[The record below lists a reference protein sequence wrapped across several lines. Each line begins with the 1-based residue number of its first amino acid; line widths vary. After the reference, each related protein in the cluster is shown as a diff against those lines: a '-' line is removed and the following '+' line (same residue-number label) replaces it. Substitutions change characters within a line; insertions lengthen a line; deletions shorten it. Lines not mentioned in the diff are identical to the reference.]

1 MATAQSNS
9 GPYRENLGGNFA
21 GSIVLHLAVFG
32 AIIGWT
38 FVKGLHSNPW
48 GQNSM
53 EAGAI
58 QATMVSALPL
68 PPRQRT
74 LDTGVLTSEKPSPA
88 PVQTKEQTQPPPSPK
103 DLAIPTKPTKPVKT
117 AEKATPEPP
126 KHVQP
131 APVQPTKAVT
141 GETAGIRIAQ
151 ATMQLKN
158 GTASVSVQDRTFGSR
173 FSYYVD
179 IVNRKVAEQWFV
191 GEADPRASQGK
202 SVTIVFDINRDGV
215 PLNPRIETKSG
226 SPSLDVSA
234 LHALQRV
241 DGFGPLPQG
250 NKITVE
256 YTFNYKLQ
264 N

>member
-1 MATAQSNS
+1 M
-9 GPYRENLGGNFA
+9 
-21 GSIVLHLAVFG
+21 LHAAVFA

-38 FVKGLHSNPW
+38 FIKGFHNTPW
-48 GQNSM
+48 GENAA

-88 PVQTKEQTQPPPSPK
+88 PVQTKEQTQPPPSPR
-103 DLAIPTKPTKPVKT
+103 DLAIATKQIKPVKT
-117 AEKATPEPP
+117 AEKIAPEPP

-151 ATMQLKN
+151 ATMQLKS
-158 GTASVSVQDRTFGSR
+158 GTASVSIADRAFGSR
-173 FSYYVD
+173 FAYYVD

-191 GEADPRASQGK
+191 GEADPRTSQGK
-202 SVTIVFDINRDGV
+202 SVTIVFDINHEGI
-215 PLNPRIETKSG
+215 PSNARIETKSG

-234 LHALQRV
+234 MHALQRV
-241 DGFGPLPQG
+241 EGFGPLPQG

>member
-1 MATAQSNS
+1 M
-9 GPYRENLGGNFA
+9 
-21 GSIVLHLAVFG
+21 LHAAVFA

-38 FVKGLHSNPW
+38 FVSRFHSNPW
-48 GQNSM
+48 GEHTM

-88 PVQTKEQTQPPPSPK
+88 PVQTKEETQPPPSPK
-103 DLAIPTKPTKPVKT
+103 DIAIPTKQTKTKVADKVAP
-117 AEKATPEPP
+117 APP

-131 APVQPTKAVT
+131 APVQPTKAAT

-158 GTASVSVQDRTFGSR
+158 GTASVSVEDRTFGSR
-173 FSYYVD
+173 FAYYVD
-179 IVNRKVAEQWFV
+179 IVNRKVAEQWFT
-191 GEADPRASQGK
+191 GEADPRTSQGK
-202 SVTIVFDINRDGV
+202 SVTIVFDIDRDGT

>member
-1 MATAQSNS
+1 
-9 GPYRENLGGNFA
+9 
-21 GSIVLHLAVFG
+21 VLHGIVFA

-38 FVKGLHSNPW
+38 FVSALHGNQW
-48 GQNSM
+48 GEHAM

-88 PVQTKEQTQPPPSPK
+88 PVQTKEKTEPPPSPK
-103 DLAIPTKPTKPVKT
+103 DIAIPTKQTKPVKT

-131 APVQPTKAVT
+131 APAQPTKAVT

-158 GTASVSVQDRTFGSR
+158 GTASVSVADHTFGSR
-173 FSYYVD
+173 FAYYIN
-179 IVNRKVAEQWFV
+179 IVNSNVAKQWFV
-191 GEADPRASQGK
+191 GEADPRTSQDK
-202 SVTIVFDINRDGV
+202 SVTIVFDINADGI

-226 SPSLDVSA
+226 SPSLDASA
-234 LHALQRV
+234 LHAVQRV
-241 DGFGPLPQG
+241 EGFGPLPG
-250 NKITVE
+250 GKSKITVE